1 MVERGEVVERD
12 ARADDVEHGEPLV
25 RQGRLEQGDE
35 LLLVA
40 GERAGDERRAGG
52 DRLQAEVERRD
63 RVLLARLAAEVGV
76 QVGGGR
82 ELPLGQAVAAV
93 VLDDVDQRHVA
104 PAGVLELAEAD
115 VGRVAVAADADVE
128 QAVVGHRG
136 PGRHRR
142 HPAVQ
147 RVEAVAGLEE
157 VGRRLARAADAA
169 ELDGR
174 VRVDPDRLA
183 GVDQVAGDAVVAAP
197 LAERR
202 GQPLEGHHRQR
213 EGAAVGSGR
222 GSSPRCWPWINRL
235 AGG

>member
-1 MVERGEVVERD
+1 MTLCSSCRRARRTIHEPSCSCTRVVSPSFCSTSISGRRGTKPTSCSGSSCS
-12 ARADDVEHGEPLV
+12 RAQSQPLVDEAKSLNVTHGLMMSSSGEPLM

-63 RVLLARLAAEVGV
+63 RVLLARLAAELGV
-76 QVGGGR
+76 HVGGGR

-93 VLDDVDQRHVA
+93 VLDDVDQRQVA

-142 HPAVQ
+142 HPAVEG
-147 RVEAVAGLEE
+147 VEAVADW
-157 VGRRLARAADAA
+157 RK
-169 ELDGR
+169 
-174 VRVDPDRLA
+174 
-183 GVDQVAGDAVVAAP
+183 
-197 LAERR
+197 
-202 GQPLEGHHRQR
+202 
-213 EGAAVGSGR
+213 
-222 GSSPRCWPWINRL
+222 
-235 AGG
+235 